1 VIPVHSLTLRYR
13 DPDSVI
19 GTNFGRL
26 MAAPLTN
33 VGSHPSA
40 YGATEWSLT
49 LTIGIIWGSA
59 FLWIAMGVDHFSP
72 GVVAFGR
79 VALGAGALALFSRA
93 RIRIDRAD
101 WGRVLVVAVVGNA
114 APALLYSTAETSL
127 DSAVAGMVTAGV
139 PIVSLVIAALL
150 LRQLP
155 GKAQAIGITMG
166 FAGIFMMTLPSLRGT
181 HADPL
186 GVGLVIVA
194 IIGYGISG
202 NLLVPLQQ
210 RYGGLAVT
218 MWALIL
224 SSFMLFPFAIA
235 TAGSSE
241 FAMSSLVAVVI
252 LGVIGTGIVRALGAT
267 LAGRVGAPR
276 MATTAYLIPL
286 FAIVLG
292 VTFRGEIVRPIAI
305 AGVAVVLVG
314 AYIATRAVRTA

>member
-1 VIPVHSLTLRYR
+1 
-13 DPDSVI
+13 
-19 GTNFGRL
+19 

-33 VGSHPSA
+33 VGSRTGA
-40 YGATEWSLT
+40 YGASEWGLT
-49 LTIGIIWGSA
+49 LAIGIIWGSA
-59 FLWIAMGVDHFSP
+59 FLWIAVGVDHFSP

-79 VALGAGALALFSRA
+79 VALGAGALAMFSRA
-93 RIRIDRAD
+93 RKRIDRAD
-101 WGRVLVVAVVGNA
+101 WSRVVVVAVVGNA

-155 GKAQAIGITMG
+155 GRAQAIGITLG
-166 FAGIFMMTLPSLRGT
+166 FVGIFMMTLPSLRGT
-181 HADPL
+181 HADPV
-186 GVGLVIVA
+186 GVGLVLLAV
-194 IIGYGISG
+194 IGYGISG

-218 MWALIL
+218 MWALVL

-235 TAGSSE
+235 TVGESD

-252 LGVIGTGIVRALGAT
+252 LGVVGTGIVRALGAT

-276 MATTAYLIPL
+276 MSTTAYLIPV

-292 VTFRGEIVRPIAI
+292 VVFRDEVVLPVAIV
-305 AGVAVVLVG
+305 GVVVVLVG
-314 AYIATRAVRTA
+314 AFIATRAVTVR

>member
-1 VIPVHSLTLRYR
+1 MPPLRY
-13 DPDSVI
+13 PDSVL
-19 GTNFGRL
+19 GTDYGRL

-33 VGSHPSA
+33 VGSRPGA
-40 YGATEWSLT
+40 YGATEWGFT
-49 LTIGIIWGSA
+49 LTIGMIWGSA

-93 RIRIDRAD
+93 RRRIDRAD
-101 WGRVLVVAVVGNA
+101 WARVLVVAVVGNA
-114 APALLYSTAETSL
+114 APALLYATAETSL

-150 LRQLP
+150 LRRLP
-155 GKAQAIGITMG
+155 GKAQVVGISLG
-166 FAGIFMMTLPSLRGT
+166 FIGIFMMTLPSLRGA
-181 HADPL
+181 HAEPV
-186 GVGLVIVA
+186 GVGLVILA
-194 IIGYGISG
+194 IVGYGISG

-235 TAGSSE
+235 TAGASE
-241 FAMSSLVAVVI
+241 FAVSSLVAVVI
-252 LGVIGTGIVRALGAT
+252 LGVVGTGIVRALGAT

-292 VTFRGEIVRPIAI
+292 VVFRGEVVLPIAV
-305 AGVAVVLVG
+305 AGVVVVLVG
-314 AYIATRAVRTA
+314 AFIATRAVKVE

>member
-1 VIPVHSLTLRYR
+1 MPPLRY
-13 DPDSVI
+13 PDSVL
-19 GTNFGRL
+19 GTDYGRL

-33 VGSHPSA
+33 VGSRPGA
-40 YGATEWSLT
+40 YGATEWGFT
-49 LTIGIIWGSA
+49 LTIGMIWGSA

-93 RIRIDRAD
+93 RRRIDRAD
-101 WGRVLVVAVVGNA
+101 WARVLVVAVVGNA
-114 APALLYSTAETSL
+114 APALLYATAETSL

-150 LRQLP
+150 LRRLP
-155 GKAQAIGITMG
+155 GKAQAVGISLG
-166 FAGIFMMTLPSLRGT
+166 FIGIFMMTLPSLRGA
-181 HADPL
+181 HAEPV
-186 GVGLVIVA
+186 GVGLVILA
-194 IIGYGISG
+194 IVGYGISG

-224 SSFMLFPFAIA
+224 SSFMLLPFAIA
-235 TAGSSE
+235 TAGASE
-241 FAMSSLVAVVI
+241 FAVSSLFAVVI
-252 LGVIGTGIVRALGAT
+252 LGVVGTGIVRALGAT

-292 VTFRGEIVRPIAI
+292 VVFRDEVVLPIAI
-305 AGVAVVLVG
+305 AGVVVVLVG
-314 AYIATRAVRTA
+314 AFIATRAVKVG

>member
-1 VIPVHSLTLRYR
+1 MPLLRY
-13 DPDSVI
+13 PDSVR
-19 GTNFGRL
+19 GTNYGRL

-33 VGSHPSA
+33 VGSHPGA
-40 YGATEWSLT
+40 YGATEWGLT

-93 RIRIDRAD
+93 RRRIDRAD
-101 WGRVLVVAVVGNA
+101 WARVLVVAVVGNA
-114 APALLYSTAETSL
+114 APALLYATAETSL

-139 PIVSLVIAALL
+139 PIVSLAIAALL
-150 LRQLP
+150 LRRLP
-155 GKAQAIGITMG
+155 GKAQAVGISVG
-166 FAGIFMMTLPSLRGT
+166 FIGIFMMTLPSLRGA
-181 HADPL
+181 HAEPF
-186 GVGLVIVA
+186 GVGLVILA
-194 IIGYGISG
+194 IVGYGISG

-235 TAGSSE
+235 TAGASE
-241 FAMSSLVAVVI
+241 FAVSSLVAVVI
-252 LGVIGTGIVRALGAT
+252 LGVVGTGIVRALGAT

-292 VTFRGEIVRPIAI
+292 VVFRGEVVLPIAV
-305 AGVAVVLVG
+305 AGVVVVLVG
-314 AYIATRAVRTA
+314 AFIATRAVKVE

>member
-93 RIRIDRAD
+93 RRRIDRAD
-101 WGRVLVVAVVGNA
+101 WARVLVVAVVGNA
-114 APALLYSTAETSL
+114 APALLYATAETSL

-150 LRQLP
+150 LRRLP
-155 GKAQAIGITMG
+155 GKAQAVGISLG
-166 FAGIFMMTLPSLRGT
+166 FIGIFMMTLPSLRGA
-181 HADPL
+181 HAEPV
-186 GVGLVIVA
+186 GVGLVILA
-194 IIGYGISG
+194 IVGYGISG

-224 SSFMLFPFAIA
+224 SSFMLLPFAIA
-235 TAGSSE
+235 TAGASE
-241 FAMSSLVAVVI
+241 FAVSSLIAVVI
-252 LGVIGTGIVRALGAT
+252 LGVVGTGIVRALGAT

-292 VTFRGEIVRPIAI
+292 VVFRDEVVLPIAI
-305 AGVAVVLVG
+305 AGVVVVLVG
-314 AYIATRAVRTA
+314 AFIATRAVKVG

>member
-1 VIPVHSLTLRYR
+1 
-13 DPDSVI
+13 
-19 GTNFGRL
+19 

-33 VGSHPSA
+33 VGSRTGA
-40 YGATEWSLT
+40 YGAPEWGLT

-79 VALGAGALALFSRA
+79 VALGAGALAMFSRA
-93 RIRIDRAD
+93 RRRIERAD
-101 WGRVLVVAVVGNA
+101 WSRVLVVAVVGNA

-155 GKAQAIGITMG
+155 GRAQAVGITLG
-166 FAGIFMMTLPSLRGT
+166 FVGIFMMTLPSLRGT
-181 HADPL
+181 QADPV
-186 GVGLVIVA
+186 GVGLVLLAVL
-194 IIGYGISG
+194 GYGISG

-235 TAGSSE
+235 SLGRSE
-241 FAMSSLVAVVI
+241 FAVSSLIAVVI
-252 LGVIGTGIVRALGAT
+252 LGVVGTGVVRALGAT

-276 MATTAYLIPL
+276 MSTTAYLIPV
-286 FAIVLG
+286 FAIILG
-292 VTFRGEIVRPIAI
+292 VVFRGEVVLPIAI

-314 AYIATRAVRTA
+314 AYTATRAVRVD

>member
-1 VIPVHSLTLRYR
+1 
-13 DPDSVI
+13 
-19 GTNFGRL
+19 

-33 VGSHPSA
+33 VGSRTGA
-40 YGATEWSLT
+40 YGASEWGLT
-49 LTIGIIWGSA
+49 LAIGIIWGSA
-59 FLWIAMGVDHFSP
+59 FLWIAVGVDHFSP

-79 VALGAGALALFSRA
+79 VALGAGALAMFSRA
-93 RIRIDRAD
+93 RKRIDRAD
-101 WGRVLVVAVVGNA
+101 WSRVVVVAVVGNA

-155 GKAQAIGITMG
+155 GRAQVIGITLG
-166 FAGIFMMTLPSLRGT
+166 FVGIFMMTLPSLRGT
-181 HADPL
+181 HADPV
-186 GVGLVIVA
+186 GVGLVLLAV
-194 IIGYGISG
+194 IGYGISG

-218 MWALIL
+218 MWALVL

-235 TAGSSE
+235 TVGESD

-252 LGVIGTGIVRALGAT
+252 LGVVGTGIVRALGAT

-276 MATTAYLIPL
+276 MSTTAYLIPV

-292 VTFRGEIVRPIAI
+292 VVFRDEVVLPVAIV
-305 AGVAVVLVG
+305 GVVVVLVG
-314 AYIATRAVRTA
+314 AFIATRAVTVR

>member
-1 VIPVHSLTLRYR
+1 MIPVHSPLLPVRHS
-13 DPDSVI
+13 DSVLE
-19 GTNFGRL
+19 TNYGRM

-33 VGSHPSA
+33 VGSHPGA
-40 YGATEWSLT
+40 YGATEWGLM

-93 RIRIDRAD
+93 RRSIDRVD
-101 WGRVLVVAVVGNA
+101 WSRVLVVAVVGNA

-139 PIVSLVIAALL
+139 PIVSLLIAALL

-155 GKAQAIGITMG
+155 GRAQAIGITVG
-166 FAGIFMMTLPSLRGT
+166 FVGIFMMTLPSMRGAD
-181 HADPL
+181 ADPL
-186 GVGLVIVA
+186 GISLVLLA

-210 RYGGLAVT
+210 KYGGLAVT
-218 MWALIL
+218 MWALVL
-224 SSFMLFPFAIA
+224 SSFMLFPFAIV
-235 TAGSSE
+235 TAGESE
-241 FAMSSLVAVVI
+241 FATSSLIAVVI

-267 LAGRVGAPR
+267 MAGRVGAPR
-276 MATTAYLIPL
+276 MATTAYLIPV

-292 VTFRGEIVRPIAI
+292 VVFRGEVVLPIAI
-305 AGVAVVLVG
+305 VGVAVVLVG
-314 AYIATRAVRTA
+314 AFIATRAVKVG

>member
-1 VIPVHSLTLRYR
+1 MIPVHSPLLPVRHS
-13 DPDSVI
+13 DSVLE
-19 GTNFGRL
+19 TNYGRM

-33 VGSHPSA
+33 VGSHPGA
-40 YGATEWSLT
+40 YGATEWGLM

-79 VALGAGALALFSRA
+79 VALGAAALALFSRA
-93 RIRIDRAD
+93 RRSIDRVD
-101 WGRVLVVAVVGNA
+101 WSRVLVVAVVGNA

-139 PIVSLVIAALL
+139 PIVSLLIAALL

-155 GKAQAIGITMG
+155 GRAQAIGITVG
-166 FAGIFMMTLPSLRGT
+166 FVGIFMMTLPSLRGAD
-181 HADPL
+181 ADPL
-186 GVGLVIVA
+186 GISLVLLA

-210 RYGGLAVT
+210 KYGGLAVT
-218 MWALIL
+218 MWALVL
-224 SSFMLFPFAIA
+224 SSFMLFPFAIV
-235 TAGSSE
+235 TAGESE
-241 FAMSSLVAVVI
+241 FATSSLIAVVI

-267 LAGRVGAPR
+267 MAGRVGAPR
-276 MATTAYLIPL
+276 MATTAYLIPV

-292 VTFRGEIVRPIAI
+292 VVFRGEVVLPIAI
-305 AGVAVVLVG
+305 VGVAVVLVG
-314 AYIATRAVRTA
+314 AFIATRAVKVG

>member
-1 VIPVHSLTLRYR
+1 
-13 DPDSVI
+13 
-19 GTNFGRL
+19 

-33 VGSHPSA
+33 IGSHPGA
-40 YGATEWSLT
+40 YGATEWGLT

-93 RIRIDRAD
+93 RRTIDRAD
-101 WGRVLVVAVVGNA
+101 WSRVFVVAVVGNA

-166 FAGIFMMTLPSLRGT
+166 FVGIFMMTLPSLRGA
-181 HADPL
+181 HAEPV
-186 GVGLVIVA
+186 GVGLVLLA

-218 MWALIL
+218 MWALII
-224 SSFMLFPFAIA
+224 SSIVLLPFAVA
-235 TAGSSE
+235 TAGESE

-252 LGVIGTGIVRALGAT
+252 LGVVGTGIVRALGAI

-286 FAIVLG
+286 FAILLG
-292 VTFRGEIVRPIAI
+292 VVFRDEVVLPIAI
-305 AGVAVVLVG
+305 AGVAIVLVG
-314 AYIATRAVRTA
+314 AYIATRAVKPD

>member
-1 VIPVHSLTLRYR
+1 
-13 DPDSVI
+13 
-19 GTNFGRL
+19 

-33 VGSHPSA
+33 VGSRTGA
-40 YGATEWSLT
+40 YGAAEWGLT

-59 FLWIAMGVDHFSP
+59 FLWIAIGVDHFSP

-79 VALGAGALALFSRA
+79 VALGAGALAMFSRA
-93 RIRIDRAD
+93 RRRIDRAD
-101 WGRVLVVAVVGNA
+101 WSRVVVVAVVGNA

-139 PIVSLVIAALL
+139 PIVSLVIAAVL

-155 GKAQAIGITMG
+155 GKAQTIGITLG
-166 FAGIFMMTLPSLRGT
+166 FVGIFMMTLPSLRGA
-181 HADPL
+181 HAEPV
-186 GVGLVIVA
+186 GVGLVLLAV
-194 IIGYGISG
+194 IGYGISG

-224 SSFMLFPFAIA
+224 SSFMLFPFAVA
-235 TAGSSE
+235 TVGESE
-241 FAMSSLVAVVI
+241 FAMSSLVAVVM
-252 LGVIGTGIVRALGAT
+252 LGVVGTGIVRSLGAT

-276 MATTAYLIPL
+276 MSTTAYLIPL

-292 VTFRGEIVRPIAI
+292 VVFRDEVVLPVAIV
-305 AGVAVVLVG
+305 GVVVVLVG
-314 AYIATRAVRTA
+314 AFIATRAVTVR

>member
-1 VIPVHSLTLRYR
+1 MT
-13 DPDSVI
+13 
-19 GTNFGRL
+19 
-26 MAAPLTN
+26 APLTN
-33 VGSHPSA
+33 VGSRTGA
-40 YGATEWSLT
+40 YGAPEWGLT

-79 VALGAGALALFSRA
+79 VALGAGALAMFSRSRR
-93 RIRIDRAD
+93 RINRTD
-101 WGRVLVVAVVGNA
+101 WSRVLVVAVVGNA

-155 GKAQAIGITMG
+155 GKAQTIGITLG
-166 FAGIFMMTLPSLRGT
+166 FVGIFMMTLPSLRGA
-181 HADPL
+181 HADPV
-186 GVGLVIVA
+186 GVGLVLLAV
-194 IIGYGISG
+194 IGYGISG

-224 SSFMLFPFAIA
+224 SSVMLFPFALA
-235 TAGSSE
+235 TSGGSD
-241 FAMSSLVAVVI
+241 FAMSSLIAVVI
-252 LGVIGTGIVRALGAT
+252 LGVIGTGVVRALGAT

-276 MATTAYLIPL
+276 MSTTAYLIPL

-292 VTFRGEIVRPIAI
+292 VVFRDEVVLPVAI
-305 AGVAVVLVG
+305 AGVVVVLVG
-314 AYIATRAVRTA
+314 AFIATRAVAVR